1 MRRAVAAVAAAC
13 LLVGLGWILGGSVR
27 GPALDARQY
36 GQGRLAAVQQHL
48 DEAPAGFVFVAGD
61 SQAELQSPAQRP
73 CGLELV
79 NGGIAGANAE
89 AYADFFAGLRFPR
102 RARAAVLAIGTN
114 DLVAKNRP
122 GRAENAVR
130 FEAASERILL
140 TLTRHADRVVVAAL
154 PPIGR
159 ALDGRLDASSV
170 APYSARLRAVCARL
184 GCRIAD
190 PYASLR
196 DGETGFALPGAMG
209 NGLHVAAYRP
219 VMQAL
224 EAEICGPTA
233 P

>member
-1 MRRAVAAVAAAC
+1 MRRAVAAVAAAG

-89 AYADFFAGLRFPR
+89 AYADFLAGLRFPR

-159 ALDGRLDASSV
+159 ALGGRLDASSV
-170 APYSARLRAVCARL
+170 APYWRACGLSAPDWAAESPIPTQACGTGRPASRSPARWAT
-184 GCRIAD
+184 GCTS
-190 PYASLR
+190 PP
-196 DGETGFALPGAMG
+196 TG
-209 NGLHVAAYRP
+209 R
-219 VMQAL
+219 
-224 EAEICGPTA
+224 
-233 P
+233 